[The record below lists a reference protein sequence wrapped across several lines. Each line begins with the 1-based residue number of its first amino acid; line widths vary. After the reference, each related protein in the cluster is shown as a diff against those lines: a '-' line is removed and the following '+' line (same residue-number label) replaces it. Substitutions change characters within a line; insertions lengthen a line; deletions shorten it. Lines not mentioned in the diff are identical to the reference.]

1 MKKVLNN
8 IWLNAVNEECVFSL
22 LEANL
27 QWICITKI
35 NYRVLSSDYLMNIVT
50 SGSYNQWL
58 SYFGQSQGTINWDSE
73 YFPGCSKFF
82 TWSVSLIVPKTIIDH
97 KVVSSFTY
105 QLATD
110 KNFVHYPTGTMQLY
124 YIYGWRKVC
133 QLFEH
138 SKDFTITEIEI

>member
-1 MKKVLNN
+1 MNN
-8 IWLNAVNEECVFSL
+8 KWLNAVNEECVFSL

-35 NYRVLSSDYLMNIVT
+35 NYRRLSSDYFMNIVM
-50 SGSYNQWL
+50 SRSYNQWL
-58 SYFGQSQGTINWDSE
+58 NHFGQSQGTINWDSE
-73 YFPGCSKFF
+73 YFPECSKFF
-82 TWSVSLIVPKTIIDH
+82 IWPVSLIVPKTNIDH

-110 KNFVHYPTGTMQLY
+110 KNFVHYPTGTTQLY
-124 YIYGWRKVC
+124 YIYGRTKLC

-138 SKDFTITEIEI
+138 SKVFTTLEMEM